1 MVRCAPW
8 AVPHAREG
16 ELVQA
21 HPGDCSPPGG
31 PVFVMFGYL
40 LSRGREG
47 EINLMYRCPRGPCL
61 CLLGTGTRGACESVR
76 WFWKPQQLTLFYIE
90 VQVTCSS
97 AFLCS
102 RSRVCVSLGTWVW
115 LCVLS
120 Q

>member
-47 EINLMYRCPRGPCL
+47 EINLMYRCP
-61 CLLGTGTRGACESVR
+61 
-76 WFWKPQQLTLFYIE
+76 
-90 VQVTCSS
+90 
-97 AFLCS
+97 
-102 RSRVCVSLGTWVW
+102 
-115 LCVLS
+115 
-120 Q
+120 